1 MERKA
6 VGAVILV
13 DSDKLIV
20 VEKQTIETVNG
31 KVYRA
36 PEIDFVKG
44 GIQANERLE
53 EALFRELYEETGSD
67 AYEPV
72 AAIEQPLTFTFP
84 TKVANQIGF
93 LTQKTYF
100 YIVAFQGRLDE
111 LTANDEEIKAIHVIK
126 REDIM
131 SQLTHSE
138 TKDYYETYLVNHVR
152 S

>member
-20 VEKQTIETVNG
+20 VEKQTIESVNG
-31 KVYRA
+31 KVHRA

-44 GIQANERLE
+44 GVQAKERLE

-72 AAIEQPLTFTFP
+72 AVIEQ
-84 TKVANQIGF
+84 
-93 LTQKTYF
+93 
-100 YIVAFQGRLDE
+100 
-111 LTANDEEIKAIHVIK
+111 H
-126 REDIM
+126 
-131 SQLTHSE
+131 
-138 TKDYYETYLVNHVR
+138 
-152 S
+152 